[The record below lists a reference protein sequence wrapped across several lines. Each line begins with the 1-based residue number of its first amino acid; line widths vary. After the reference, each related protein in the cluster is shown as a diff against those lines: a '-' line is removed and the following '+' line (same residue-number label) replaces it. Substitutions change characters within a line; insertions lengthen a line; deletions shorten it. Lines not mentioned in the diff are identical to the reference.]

1 MPRPRTAVLEQ
12 PGTSGTRRAVLP
24 VPGSPNP
31 RRTVPTPRTVLNH
44 VQAAMRR
51 PAVLALHAVVLVAL
65 LAGSVAWSATG
76 KTVALAVDGEPRTV
90 DFRGETVGDA
100 LSAAGLSVGEHDLVV
115 PSLDSEVE
123 DGDRVALRRG
133 RQLQLVV
140 DGVPRTVWVTATS
153 VDEALAQV
161 GLTDGAMALSA
172 SRSRRIP
179 LEGLAL
185 DVRLPKAVTL
195 TVDGATAPRTTT
207 AATVADLLTEAGVVL
222 GASDRVSV
230 PTDAAPTEGLVVVVS
245 RVTVAQTVEE
255 VAVPFGIERRDD
267 AGMLVGQT
275 KVLTPGRKGLVRKT
289 FSVETV
295 DGKVTSRTLV
305 SEQQVKAPVTQVVA
319 VGTKPK
325 PKPAPAPARSSGPRA
340 STAGADGLNWAAL
353 ARCESG
359 GNPRAVSPN
368 GLYHGLY
375 QFSSGTWRS
384 VGGSGQ
390 ASQASADEQTYRAK
404 LLYQSRGRSPWPHCG
419 RYL

>member
-1 MPRPRTAVLEQ
+1 MAHL
-12 PGTSGTRRAVLP
+12 
-24 VPGSPNP
+24 
-31 RRTVPTPRTVLNH
+31 
-44 VQAAMRR
+44 QAAMRR
-51 PAVLALHAVVLVAL
+51 PAVLALHALAL
-65 LAGSVAWSATG
+65 LAVLGGSVAWSVTG
-76 KTVALAVDGEPRTV
+76 KTLALAVDGEPREV
-90 DFRGETVGDA
+90 DFRGDTVGEA
-100 LSAAGLSVGEHDLVV
+100 LQAAGLSVGEHDVVV
-115 PSLDSEVE
+115 PALDSEVE

-133 RQLQLVV
+133 RQIQLVV
-140 DGVPRTVWVTATS
+140 DGVAKTVWVTATS
-153 VDEALAQV
+153 VDEALAQI

-172 SRSRRIP
+172 SRSRRVP

-185 DVRLPKAVTL
+185 DVRLPKTVTL

-207 AATVADLLTEAGVVL
+207 AATVADLLAGAGVLL

-230 PTDAAPTEGLVVVVS
+230 PQETQPTEGLVVVVT
-245 RVTVAQTVEE
+245 RVSVAETVEE
-255 VAVPFGIERRDD
+255 LAVPFGVERRNDG
-267 AGMLVGQT
+267 GMLVGQT

-289 FSVETV
+289 YSEETV
-295 DGKVTSRTLV
+295 DGKIAARTLV
-305 SEQQVKAPVTQVVA
+305 REQQITAPVPQVVA

-325 PKPAPAPARSSGPRA
+325 PKPKPKPRPAPPSSSSGPRA
-340 STAGADGLNWAAL
+340 STAGADGLNWGAL

-375 QFSSGTWRS
+375 QFSSSTWRG

-404 LLYQSRGRSPWPHCG
+404 LLYQRSGRSPWPHCG

>member
-1 MPRPRTAVLEQ
+1 
-12 PGTSGTRRAVLP
+12 
-24 VPGSPNP
+24 
-31 RRTVPTPRTVLNH
+31 
-44 VQAAMRR
+44 MRR
-51 PAVLALHAVVLVAL
+51 PAVLALHALVLVAL
-65 LAGSVAWSATG
+65 LGGSVAWSATG
-76 KTVALAVDGEPRTV
+76 TTVALAVDGEPREV
-90 DFRGETVGDA
+90 DFRGDTVADA
-100 LSAAGLSVGEHDLVV
+100 LAAAGLSVGEHDVVV
-115 PSLDSEVE
+115 PALDSEVE

-133 RQLQLVV
+133 RQIQLVV
-140 DGVPRTVWVTATS
+140 DGVAKTVWVTATS
-153 VDEALAQV
+153 VDEALAQI
-161 GLTDGAMALSA
+161 GLLDGAMALSA

-185 DVRLPKAVTL
+185 DVRLPKTVTL

-207 AATVADLLTEAGVVL
+207 AATVADLLVEAGVVL
-222 GASDRVSV
+222 GVTDRVSV
-230 PTDAAPTEGLVVVVS
+230 PLNDAPTEGLVVTVNRVS
-245 RVTVAQTVEE
+245 VAEAVEE
-255 VAVPFGIERRDD
+255 VPVPFGIERRND
-267 AGMLVGQT
+267 AGLLVGQT
-275 KVLTPGRKGLVRKT
+275 KVITPGRKGLVRKT

-295 DGKVTSRTLV
+295 DGRVTARRLV
-305 SEQQVKAPVTQVVA
+305 SEQQVTAPVTQVVA

-325 PKPAPAPARSSGPRA
+325 PKPASAPARSSGPRA

-375 QFSSGTWRS
+375 QFASSTWRS

-404 LLYQSRGRSPWPHCG
+404 LLYQRSGRSPWPHCG

>member
-1 MPRPRTAVLEQ
+1 M
-12 PGTSGTRRAVLP
+12 
-24 VPGSPNP
+24 
-31 RRTVPTPRTVLNH
+31 PTPRTVLNH
-44 VQAAMRR
+44 VQTAMRR
-51 PAVLALHAVVLVAL
+51 PAVLALHALVLVAL
-65 LAGSVAWSATG
+65 LGGSVAWSATG
-76 KTVALAVDGEPRTV
+76 KTVALAVDGEPRQV

-100 LSAAGLSVGEHDLVV
+100 LAAAGLSVGEHDVVV
-115 PSLDSEVE
+115 PALDREVE

-133 RQLQLVV
+133 RQIQLVV
-140 DGVPRTVWVTATS
+140 DGVAKTVWVTATS
-153 VDEALAQV
+153 VDEALAQI
-161 GLTDGAMALSA
+161 GLNNGAMALSA

-185 DVRLPKAVTL
+185 DVRLPKTVTL

-222 GASDRVSV
+222 GTTDRVSV
-230 PTDAAPTEGLVVVVS
+230 PQETLATEGLVVVVT
-245 RVTVAQTVEE
+245 RVSVAQAVEE
-255 VAVPFGIERRDD
+255 VAVPFGVERRND
-267 AGMLVGQT
+267 GSLFVGQT
-275 KVLTPGRKGLVRKT
+275 KVVTPGKKGLVRKT

-295 DGKVTSRTLV
+295 DGKVANRTLV
-305 SEQQVKAPVTQVVA
+305 GEQQLQAPVTQVVA

-325 PKPAPAPARSSGPRA
+325 PRASSAPSSSGPRA
-340 STAGADGLNWAAL
+340 STSGADGLNWGAL

-375 QFSSGTWRS
+375 QFASSTWRS

-404 LLYQSRGRSPWPHCG
+404 LLYQRSGRSPWPHCG